1 MIDKQYIPVG
11 MICVVPGELPAG
23 KSKSAFLTTRGAQ
36 MATETMTD
44 PGTQTGRSHGK
55 PPAALVLVVILLV
68 LGALGFYLYPR
79 LFPAPEPDNR
89 ISVSGRIEGYETN
102 VGPKIGGRIDYV
114 GFREGQSVK
123 VGDQLIKLS
132 DDEIKARLRG
142 VKAKKQRAQE
152 MVEESRYQI
161 TVVERQLE
169 ESNLRL
175 TQSKEDTVAKVN
187 EAEGNLAQAQARLA
201 EAEAQLTQAKSELQ
215 LAKIRKQR
223 YEFLASRGAVTT
235 DENDQAKTT
244 CDSQEALVRSRES
257 AVQAAI
263 KQCHVAQ
270 SSLEQAR
277 TTRLNPGMMKAQL
290 GVLEGQLAQARFK
303 LKSAE
308 HEAASAQADEDE
320 VLANMAYLDI
330 KSPIEGIVTARAVE
344 PGAVV
349 VPGQTL
355 MSLINL
361 DTVYLRGYVP
371 EGKIGKVRV
380 GQTAKVVL
388 DSAPDKPFGGKVI
401 QIDPEGSFTPENIYF
416 KDDRVKQVFGIKIGI
431 DQPDRFA
438 KPGMPAEAVIEL
450 DGSGEVGGGSGL
462 PSNTLKNSGK

>member
-1 MIDKQYIPVG
+1 M
-11 MICVVPGELPAG
+11 
-23 KSKSAFLTTRGAQ
+23 
-36 MATETMTD
+36 
-44 PGTQTGRSHGK
+44 
-55 PPAALVLVVILLV
+55 
-68 LGALGFYLYPR
+68 
-79 LFPAPEPDNR
+79 
-89 ISVSGRIEGYETN
+89 
-102 VGPKIGGRIDYV
+102 
-114 GFREGQSVK
+114 
-123 VGDQLIKLS
+123 
-132 DDEIKARLRG
+132 
-142 VKAKKQRAQE
+142 
-152 MVEESRYQI
+152 
-161 TVVERQLE
+161 E

-371 EGKIGKVRV
+371 
-380 GQTAKVVL
+380 

-450 DGSGEVGGGSGL
+450 DGSGEVSGGSGL